1 MNGEKKGKI
10 FDVEIKKAKRKE
22 ESDSDLTTI
31 KIMQLMFTH
40 NQKIE

>member
-10 FDVEIKKAKRKE
+10 FDVEIKKENDPEMDK
-22 ESDSDLTTI
+22 STYI
-31 KIMQLMFTH
+31 NIMQLMFTH